1 MAKQAKFRYNLPKVV
16 AVLNLIGDIFQTRIC
31 IELGWEEETLD
42 FYMKHPELISRIDR
56 GKINEIL
63 KEHLSN
69 LSKNPPQIP
78 TRKPFPVH
86 LTRSV
91 KSKTNHKPIYHGT
104 EPT

>member
-1 MAKQAKFRYNLPKVV
+1 MAKQVKFRYNLPKVV

-31 IELGWEEETLD
+31 IELGWEEATLD
-42 FYMKHPELISRIDR
+42 YYMKHPELISRNER
-56 GKINEIL
+56 ARINEIL

-69 LSKNPPQIP
+69 LAQNPPKIA

-91 KSKTNHKPIYHGT
+91 NS
-104 EPT
+104 